1 MDSVKQPPRPH
12 GDGDDT
18 GGIGVPPDF
27 EAALL
32 SLRGHRLRPE
42 LHLEEVPPPTRI
54 APYALALTGEVNRTR
69 EPEDLLGSGR
79 FVVLYD
85 PEGQEAWNGTF
96 RVIVMARARME
107 PEVAQDPLLGEVG
120 WAWLTDGLVECGADH
135 HSLSGTVTRVL
146 SETFGG
152 LELRGGEVEIEV
164 RASWTPGSTDL
175 GPHLR
180 AWALLLSQVSGL
192 PPVPDNVSVLSRRR

>member
-1 MDSVKQPPRPH
+1 MNAPGQVAPEE
-12 GDGDDT
+12 
-18 GGIGVPPDF
+18 F

-42 LHLEEVPPPTRI
+42 LRLEEVPPPTRI
-54 APYALALTGEVNRTR
+54 APYALALTGEVNPSTD
-69 EPEDLLGSGR
+69 PDDFLGNGR

-96 RVIVMARARME
+96 RVIVMARARLEDELGADAM
-107 PEVAQDPLLGEVG
+107 LGEVG
-120 WAWLTDGLVECGADH
+120 WSWLTDALATEEAGY

-164 RASWTPGSTDL
+164 RASWTPTSNDL
-175 GPHLR
+175 APHLR
-180 AWALLLSQVSGL
+180 AWALLACQAAGL
-192 PPVPDNVSVLSRRR
+192 PPMPDNVSSLNRRR

>member
-1 MDSVKQPPRPH
+1 MNSVKPPRPSN
-12 GDGDDT
+12 GDGGDVT
-18 GGIGVPPDF
+18 VAPPDF

-32 SLRGHRLRPE
+32 SLRGMRMRPE

-54 APYALALTGEVNRTR
+54 APYALALTGEVNRGR
-69 EPEDLLGSGR
+69 DPDEMLGSGR

-85 PEGQEAWNGTF
+85 PEGQDAWNGEF
-96 RVIVMARARME
+96 RVIVMARATLE
-107 PEVAQDPLLGEVG
+107 PEVGQDPLLGEVG
-120 WAWLTDGLVECGADH
+120 WAWLTDALAECDADH

-152 LELRGGEVEIEV
+152 LELRGGEVEVEV
-164 RASWTPGSTDL
+164 RASWTPTGTDL

-180 AWALLLSQVSGL
+180 AWALLLSQVCGL
-192 PPVPDNVSVLSRRR
+192 PPMPDNVSMLSRRR

>member
-1 MDSVKQPPRPH
+1 MAVDSVKQPPRP
-12 GDGDDT
+12 DGADAPAT
-18 GGIGVPPDF
+18 PPDF

-42 LHLEEVPPPTRI
+42 LHLEEVPAPTRI

-69 EPEDLLGSGR
+69 DPDDLLGSGR

-85 PEGQEAWNGTF
+85 PDGQDAWNGEF
-96 RVIVMARARME
+96 RAIIMGRARME

-120 WAWLTDGLVECGADH
+120 WAWLTDALAQCDAEY

-164 RASWTPGSTDL
+164 RASWTPGTTDL

-192 PPVPDNVSVLSRRR
+192 PPIPDNVSPMSRRR